1 MIPINVPIIGE
12 EEIRL
17 VLEVLK
23 SGVLTSRA
31 GSGSMV
37 AKFEEEFAKFVG
49 AKYAVAAN
57 SGTAALHM
65 ALLAAGIG
73 PGDDVLVPSF
83 TFVATAEAVVLAG
96 ARPIFVDIEPETYCI
111 DPTKLEDALTE
122 KTKAII
128 PVDLYGLPADLKP
141 ILDFAEEHDLTVIED
156 AAQAHGAEYNNR
168 KVGSVSHMTCFS
180 FYPSKNMTTGEG
192 GMVTTNVEEY
202 AEKLR
207 AIRSHGEKGDTYY
220 SVMVGHNYRM
230 PEIPAAI
237 GLAQLKKLPKFL
249 QKRRENAKAL
259 TKGLEQLEPSLVRL
273 PKEPRGRRHSWYLYT
288 IRLPWAKAEERNR
301 VIQRLR
307 SEGIA
312 ATTYYQTPI
321 HKMPPYKKY
330 PSKNLKETEKAA
342 QQVLSLPTHPA
353 LNKEQLNHIAKATK
367 EAIKNISYPK

>member
-1 MIPINVPIIGE
+1 MKAEQMIPINVPIIGE

-111 DPTKLEDALTE
+111 DPAKLEDALTE

-128 PVDLYGLPADLKP
+128 PVDLYGLPADL
-141 ILDFAEEHDLTVIED
+141 
-156 AAQAHGAEYNNR
+156 
-168 KVGSVSHMTCFS
+168 
-180 FYPSKNMTTGEG
+180 
-192 GMVTTNVEEY
+192 
-202 AEKLR
+202 
-207 AIRSHGEKGDTYY
+207 
-220 SVMVGHNYRM
+220 
-230 PEIPAAI
+230 
-237 GLAQLKKLPKFL
+237 
-249 QKRRENAKAL
+249 
-259 TKGLEQLEPSLVRL
+259 
-273 PKEPRGRRHSWYLYT
+273 
-288 IRLPWAKAEERNR
+288 
-301 VIQRLR
+301 
-307 SEGIA
+307 
-312 ATTYYQTPI
+312 
-321 HKMPPYKKY
+321 
-330 PSKNLKETEKAA
+330 
-342 QQVLSLPTHPA
+342 LSLIHISEPTRP
-353 LNKEQLNHIAKATK
+353 
-367 EAIKNISYPK
+367 Y